1 MGEDAINYGKTHSEE
16 RNLILSEKLSG
27 SNNPAYGHT
36 YAIPPKMVKVFSKS
50 PGLTP
55 GDIAPEG
62 GKENNALLEEYSSIR
77 DAAKGLKSSAQT
89 IKKYSNNQELFR
101 DKYYLKISD
110 E

>member
-1 MGEDAINYGKTHSEE
+1 MD
-16 RNLILSEKLSG
+16 ILMLHPLRWLKFFQSPRG
-27 SNNPAYGHT
+27 SPLG
-36 YAIPPKMVKVFSKS
+36 ISPPK
-50 PGLTP
+50 
-55 GDIAPEG
+55 G